1 MNVPVAVGVPLIVM
15 VLLAHEAVTPAGN
28 PVAVPIPVARVVT
41 CVISVNGVLIQRV
54 GVEEGVPAVMS
65 GTTVIDPVAVFG
77 EAEHPPVRVT
87 V

>member
-1 MNVPVAVGVPLIVM
+1 M
-15 VLLAHEAVTPAGN
+15 VLLAHEAETPAGN

-41 CVISVNGVLIQRV
+41 CVISVKGVLIHRV

-65 GTTVIDPVAVFG
+65 GITVIVPLAVLG
-77 EAEHPPVRVT
+77 EAEHPPVMVT